1 VLNSKQFGNFSL
13 FSFSLFIYIGSGVG
27 LGSVLSLVLFRS
39 KLLKIDEHTWRILCS
54 HLYSVLTGFFKTIF

>member
-1 VLNSKQFGNFSL
+1 MLNSKQFGNFSL

-39 KLLKIDEHTWRILCS
+39 KLLKIDEHT
-54 HLYSVLTGFFKTIF
+54 